1 MYLTTLG
8 QKKELGISGFGI
20 SVTTMEEVF
29 IKVGD
34 SGVDEATLASGSSHA
49 KVGIVES
56 SSVVDD
62 NIAKTISK
70 ALCTV
75 YVIM

>member
-1 MYLTTLG
+1 
-8 QKKELGISGFGI
+8 
-20 SVTTMEEVF
+20 MEEVF

-56 SSVVDD
+56 SLVVDD

-75 YVIM
+75 FVIM